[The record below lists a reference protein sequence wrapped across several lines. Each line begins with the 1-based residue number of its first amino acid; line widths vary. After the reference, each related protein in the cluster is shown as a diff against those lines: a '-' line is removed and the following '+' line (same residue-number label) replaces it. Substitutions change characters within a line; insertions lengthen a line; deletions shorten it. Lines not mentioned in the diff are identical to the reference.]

1 MPFRLFWLRSKGRI
15 SLKLHVKSR
24 DSSSQVDLCMQNNHF
39 TLFCTQSENKE
50 FNIILTKWMTEFFK
64 QTLVAGKLVEQ
75 VFEAS

>member
-24 DSSSQVDLCMQNNHF
+24 DSSSQVDLCMQNNP
-39 TLFCTQSENKE
+39 LFCTQSENKE
-50 FNIILTKWMTEFFK
+50 LNIILTKWMTEFFK